1 MRADRHAFTRA
12 LPSVRPTRPPNQASP
27 PPAGPPLAFRP
38 GRDGT
43 AGNRTVTTREARESH
58 RRAMSLGARVT
69 NLRPSRSQRENRAA
83 LCAIPRTGRGR
94 TLVNHSACGQRNHS
108 GGGLSGLGMVC
119 ALGNLQLMMTR
130 AVRPAPARVTRAR
143 GSKSGRRAISSDTIH
158 YKRARR
164 DVRDETF
171 AARPRPVRASPRV
184 TIGAPEPPANVC

>member
-1 MRADRHAFTRA
+1 MWQTLGRSFAPTPVPRFVPSSYDADDPQRTRFRPSARELSRVRLGTPSAVPGVCAMRADRHAFTRA

-94 TLVNHSACGQRNHS
+94 TLVNHSACGQRNRS
-108 GGGLSGLGMVC
+108 GGGLSGLGMDS
-119 ALGNLQLMMTR
+119 ALGNLQLR
-130 AVRPAPARVTRAR
+130 
-143 GSKSGRRAISSDTIH
+143 
-158 YKRARR
+158 
-164 DVRDETF
+164 
-171 AARPRPVRASPRV
+171 
-184 TIGAPEPPANVC
+184 